1 MSGYTYDDL
10 HATLKLMGF
19 DDELDREAVDASATA
34 VDLDIGPFTVA
45 FPRLNVFPTVVV
57 AEAHASELR
66 AIHDTLA
73 VVEGMLSF
81 AIGGPQY
88 LPHASLAGF
97 ETVSGYDRAV
107 AFVERGRDLD
117 VPPLR
122 VDAVRLV
129 ELGPDE
135 NVGDGTVLRTYRL

>member
-1 MSGYTYDDL
+1 MSPRRRR
-10 HATLKLMGF
+10 
-19 DDELDREAVDASATA
+19 DREAVDALATV

-45 FPRLNVFPTVVV
+45 FPRLNVVPAAVV
-57 AEAHASELR
+57 AEAHVSELR

-73 VVEGMLSF
+73 AVEGMPLF
-81 AIGGPQY
+81 AIDGPQY

-97 ETVSGYDRAV
+97 ETVSGYERAV
-107 AFVERGRDLD
+107 AFVEGGRNLD

-122 VDAVRLV
+122 VDAVRLI
-129 ELGPDE
+129 ELGPGE